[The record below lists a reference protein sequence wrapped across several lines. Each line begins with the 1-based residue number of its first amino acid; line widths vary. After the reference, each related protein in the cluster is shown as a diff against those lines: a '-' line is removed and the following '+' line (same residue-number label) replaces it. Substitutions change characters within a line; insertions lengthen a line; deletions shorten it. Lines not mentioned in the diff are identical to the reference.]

1 MFTIYQLV
9 QDFAAIHSMSPFNP
23 QSSAE
28 ITVLPRG
35 CHVQPRCLLQT
46 PHLKNVMAR
55 CCTYVRAI
63 PPWQKIQLINPK
75 FFVCL
80 PGSNEMIY
88 KTDLFYIWLVVSTPL
103 KKSQLGLLFPIY
115 ISIYYIIWKLIKN
128 VPNHQP
134 VIQSV
139 HQKGWSWP
147 FNKAQYFHQKPFT

>member
-115 ISIYYIIWKLIKN
+115 INILYYMEVNKKCSKPPTSDSKCASKRLILTLQQSSIFPSKTIY
-128 VPNHQP
+128 
-134 VIQSV
+134 
-139 HQKGWSWP
+139 
-147 FNKAQYFHQKPFT
+147 

>member
-103 KKSQLGLLFPIY
+103 KNISQLGWLFPIFWKIENAQIQMKLQCVMKSVFGNAIMVWWNHY
-115 ISIYYIIWKLIKN
+115 SLIS
-128 VPNHQP
+128 
-134 VIQSV
+134 
-139 HQKGWSWP
+139 
-147 FNKAQYFHQKPFT
+147 F